1 MFCVMPDT
9 DTVFMKYIHR
19 QTDRHKYI
27 TFVVGPIPGDT
38 ICHTHT
44 HTHTHNTSYLI
55 THLGTDKDNILS
67 HDLH

>member
-1 MFCVMPDT
+1 MFCVMPDS

-44 HTHTHNTSYLI
+44 RTHTI
-55 THLGTDKDNILS
+55 QAI
-67 HDLH
+67 